1 MDTFSDI
8 RFSEIPS
15 LKIDFDKVK
24 ERQISCSDRPNPEF
38 LRYIHFKPRFF
49 SLIIHFDLSDLS
61 NALQNLCI
69 EA

>member
-24 ERQISCSDRPNPEF
+24 ERQISCSDRPNPNF
-38 LRYIHFKPRFF
+38 LRYIQAKLFTNFPF
-49 SLIIHFDLSDLS
+49 
-61 NALQNLCI
+61 
-69 EA
+69 